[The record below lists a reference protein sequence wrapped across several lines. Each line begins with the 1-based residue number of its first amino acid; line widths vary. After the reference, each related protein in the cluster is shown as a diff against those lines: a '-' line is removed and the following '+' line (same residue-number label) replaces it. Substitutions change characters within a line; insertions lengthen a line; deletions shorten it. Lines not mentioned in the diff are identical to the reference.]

1 MKSVT
6 PVNPGNHAQRILV
19 IKLSA
24 LGDFVLS
31 LGAMRV
37 IRDSHPSAVITL
49 LTTKPYAELARQS
62 PYIDIVETD
71 GRPRQ
76 FFETVGLLRRIQRAN
91 YDVVYDLMGNKRTG
105 SYFHAL
111 KWMSFGSPPLWNGTA
126 KGCAFYYPNELRV
139 KTHTIERLCAQ
150 LECAGLIPSG
160 TSVTGNAPFPDLS
173 WVQNDFGHSP
183 QHQLEYFGLT
193 SPYALII
200 PGASG
205 RHKCWPA
212 ENYGIVAKE
221 ISEKEILPV
230 LIGSSVEGDLGE
242 KISLI
247 EPRTKSLIGK
257 TDLFQLVSLAMKAKF
272 VVGNDTGPMHI
283 ATLAGANG
291 IVLFATNF
299 SIPEIHAPR
308 GVKGKTVEIIQAPS
322 FEDIEIREVLDAI
335 GRLNG

>member
-1 MKSVT
+1 MK
-6 PVNPGNHAQRILV
+6 PVVPLNPGNQAQRILV

-49 LTTKPYAELARQS
+49 LTTKPYEELARQC

-71 GRPRQ
+71 GRPRK
-76 FFETVGLLRRIQRAN
+76 FFETVGLLRRIQKSN
-91 YDVVYDLMGNKRTG
+91 YDVIYDLMGNKRTR
-105 SYFHAL
+105 SYFQAL

-150 LECAGLIPSG
+150 LECAGLIPAG
-160 TSVTGNAPFPDLS
+160 TSVTGNAPFPDFS
-173 WVQNDFGHSP
+173 WVQNDFGHIP

-212 ENYGIVAKE
+212 ENYGVVAKAV
-221 ISEKEILPV
+221 SDNGILPV
-230 LIGSSVEGDLGE
+230 LIGSSMEGDLGE
-242 KISLI
+242 KITHI

-257 TDLFQLVSLAMKAKF
+257 TDLFQIVSLATKAKF
-272 VVGNDTGPMHI
+272 VVGNDTGPMHV

-291 IVLFATNF
+291 IVLFATSF

-308 GVKGKTVEIIQAPS
+308 GVKGKGVEIIQAPS
-322 FEDIEIREVLDAI
+322 FEDIKIQDVLGAI
-335 GRLNG
+335 GRING